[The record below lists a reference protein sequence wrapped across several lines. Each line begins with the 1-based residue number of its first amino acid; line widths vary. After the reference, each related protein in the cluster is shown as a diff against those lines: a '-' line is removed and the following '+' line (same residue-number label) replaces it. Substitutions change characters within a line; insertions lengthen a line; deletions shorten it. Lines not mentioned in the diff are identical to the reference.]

1 MLFSVV
7 FARNIE
13 HSDDQVQSSGI
24 PCLKEEILHHHRR
37 DTMAVQHDEGTA
49 SSVVIS
55 AKKNEENLHPLKMNL
70 KKRAAINH
78 ESHTPEPKPRC
89 CG

>member
-13 HSDDQVQSSGI
+13 HSDDQ
-24 PCLKEEILHHHRR
+24 HRR